1 MRYTVTTRFAA
12 LPEGKWEIFVN
23 DKEAGLKALASAE
36 GEVTVAPISAMVLV
50 KQVQK
55 DSTNNMLIPGA
66 IALAL
71 GVALVLLKKFR
82 KK

>member
-1 MRYTVTTRFAA
+1 M
-12 LPEGKWEIFVN
+12 I
-23 DKEAGLKALASAE
+23 
-36 GEVTVAPISAMVLV
+36 

-55 DSTNNMLIPGA
+55 ASTNNLLIPGA

-71 GVALVLLKKFR
+71 AAALVLLKKVR

>member
-1 MRYTVTTRFAA
+1 
-12 LPEGKWEIFVN
+12 
-23 DKEAGLKALASAE
+23 
-36 GEVTVAPISAMVLV
+36 MVLV

-55 DSTNNMLIPGA
+55 DSTNNLLIPGA